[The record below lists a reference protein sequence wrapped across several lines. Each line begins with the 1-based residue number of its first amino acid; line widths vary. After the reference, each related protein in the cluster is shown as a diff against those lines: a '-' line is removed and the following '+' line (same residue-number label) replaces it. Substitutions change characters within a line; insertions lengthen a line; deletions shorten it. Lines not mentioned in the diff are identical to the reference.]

1 MSWDVVY
8 FVLACCLVTVS
19 YGWYVVYFLLV
30 IVSMSW
36 YFVYFLVLVG
46 MLSSECKY
54 EFVYCL
60 FAELVCCMVPENM
73 SWYVVNCLYSV
84 VVLSG
89 TVSMR

>member
-1 MSWDVVY
+1 
-8 FVLACCLVTVS
+8 
-19 YGWYVVYFLLV
+19 
-30 IVSMSW
+30 
-36 YFVYFLVLVG
+36 

-60 FAELVCCMVPENM
+60 FAELACCMVPENM

-89 TVSMR
+89 TVSMRQNVVCFLSFNGMWPNNCEFDLVGILQLYGYEQ

>member
-1 MSWDVVY
+1 
-8 FVLACCLVTVS
+8 
-19 YGWYVVYFLLV
+19 
-30 IVSMSW
+30 
-36 YFVYFLVLVG
+36 

-60 FAELVCCMVPENM
+60 FADLVCCMVPENM